1 MRVSTSLPRDAHWPA
16 FRDAA
21 REAEAAGFDEIRIAD
36 HLAFGDPPYEGF
48 TGLAAL
54 AACTER
60 VALCIGVS
68 TVTFRQPGLVA
79 KLNDSLQRISGG
91 RFRLGL
97 GAGADTGVQEHA
109 RYGFAYPAPGE
120 RLRMLDACAATVRR
134 LAEEPVSLVIGSS
147 GDRALRIVARHADE
161 WNCGAKFLDQVE
173 GRVAALNG
181 LVTQRTRPLARSINV
196 PLVMAPPSELERR
209 AYNADLG
216 LVGDADAMIERARQL
231 RALGFDTIWLALG
244 RRAAFDRALELLPRL
259 RAL

>member
-1 MRVSTSLPRDAHWPA
+1 MRVSTGLPRDTSWAS

-21 REAEAAGFDEIRIAD
+21 REAEAAGFDELRIAD
-36 HLAFGDPPYEGF
+36 HLAFGEPPYEGF

-60 VALCIGVS
+60 IALCIGVS

-97 GAGADTGVQEHA
+97 GAGADTGVAEHA
-109 RYGFAYPAPGE
+109 AYGIPYPSPGE
-120 RLRMLDACAATVRR
+120 RLRMLDACATTVRR
-134 LAEEPVSLVIGSS
+134 LCEEPVSLVIGSS

-161 WNCGAKFLDQVE
+161 WNCGAKFLDQVQE
-173 GRVAALNG
+173 RVAALDALIAG
-181 LVTQRTRPLARSINV
+181 RSRPLARSINV
-196 PLVMAPPSELERR
+196 PLVMAPPSELDRR
-209 AYNADLG
+209 AYHADLG
-216 LVGDADAMIERARQL
+216 LVGDADAMIARAAEL